1 MQTIAPLA
9 GTPDGLQFVDR
20 LQLPE
25 APPTQVLFTVAGQ
38 EVAPVRVNVA
48 VTVCAAFMVTLHVP
62 VPEQP
67 PPDQPANEEPELASA
82 VSVTS
87 CPMLKLAPHV
97 GWQAMPAGVLI
108 TVPPPFPI
116 SPMESWG
123 PPLLNAAV
131 TLWLVL
137 MVSTQVLVPEQSPAQ
152 PVKEEPE
159 LGVAVRVTE
168 AFAA

>member
-67 PPDQPANEEPELASA
+67 PPDQPANEEPELASDACRSAHHSAAAISNFADGKLGTA
-82 VSVTS
+82 VAKCGGDVV
-87 CPMLKLAPHV
+87 AGAHGEHAGAGAGAV
-97 GWQAMPAGVLI
+97 AGPAGGGGAGA
-108 TVPPPFPI
+108 
-116 SPMESWG
+116 WG
-123 PPLLNAAV
+123 
-131 TLWLVL
+131 
-137 MVSTQVLVPEQSPAQ
+137 
-152 PVKEEPE
+152 
-159 LGVAVRVTE
+159 GGGGGG
-168 AFAA
+168 